1 MYVGVVLSYIP
12 ILPCHVMSY
21 LTKTIFVSPL
31 IHFISIARQHG
42 IHGQS
47 GFGMK
52 SSSDGRYTDMALRI
66 RMMNAEGYAV
76 YAHDQLGHGFS
87 EGERFYIPNWTINRD
102 DLIRFVKLASNEH
115 AEGTPIFLSG
125 DSYGGCLAF
134 HATHILY
141 EAKQK
146 DFLGCALNC
155 PAIEGDLPPLPIL
168 WFLRYILAPMFPTW
182 TPFFMPHPI
191 TSERIWKEVE
201 PRAYYSNPKNIH
213 GLSRSGIVSC

>member
-1 MYVGVVLSYIP
+1 
-12 ILPCHVMSY
+12 
-21 LTKTIFVSPL
+21 
-31 IHFISIARQHG
+31 
-42 IHGQS
+42 
-47 GFGMK
+47 MK
-52 SSSDGRYTDMALRI
+52 SSSDGRYFDMALRI

-102 DLIRFVKLASNEH
+102 DLIRFVRLASNEH
-115 AEGTPIFLSG
+115 AEGIPIFLSG

-134 HATHILY
+134 HAAHVLY

-191 TSERIWKEVE
+191 TSERTWKEVE
-201 PRAYYSNPKNIH
+201 PRAYYSNPKNMH
-213 GLSRSGIVSC
+213 GLSRGGIVSC